1 MDRKLPIFKNAAFA
15 AMRTRSAYDGKNCL
29 QRPMFNHPN
38 EFVTFKASPHLPG
51 VELYSARL
59 VDHAF
64 APHVHD
70 GYSIG
75 AIEAGVE
82 RFRYLGS
89 EHLAPAGTVVLLNPD
104 ELHTG
109 QAEVE
114 AGWTYQ
120 MLYIEPDQLCRLTE
134 GEVYFPNATVY
145 DPALA
150 ANFRRAFAGLWQADN
165 DLAFVSEFTRLID
178 TLVLR
183 YGRGHRPTMPDEPR
197 RLRRIRGLR
206 RALDCIE
213 ANLDQTLQVETLA
226 AEAGMSVY
234 HFVRSFSSAFHAT
247 PHQYLQARRAA
258 RAKSLLARRAI
269 PADVAATVGLT
280 DQSHLNR
287 WFKRAYGVTPAQYQQ
302 QIGTRP

>member
-1 MDRKLPIFKNAAFA
+1 
-15 AMRTRSAYDGKNCL
+15 
-29 QRPMFNHPN
+29 MFQHPS

-82 RFRYLGS
+82 RFRYQGT
-89 EHLAPAGTVVLLNPD
+89 EHLAPAGTLVMLNPD
-104 ELHTG
+104 EMHTG
-109 QAEVE
+109 EAEIE

-120 MLYIEPDQLCRLTE
+120 MLYIEPGTLCDMAGSE
-134 GEVYFPNATVY
+134 AFFPDAAVH

-150 ANFRRAFAGLWQADN
+150 SAYHRVFRQMWAAPD
-165 DLAFVSEFTRLID
+165 DLAFVSGFTQ
-178 TLVLR
+178 LVDAIVAR
-183 YGRGHRPTMPDEPR
+183 YGRNARDMRQESA
-197 RLRRIRGLR
+197 RGR
-206 RALDCIE
+206 QRMASMQRVLDCIE
-213 ANLDQTLQVETLA
+213 DRLDETLSVETLA
-226 AEAGMSVY
+226 AEAGLSVF
-234 HFVRSFSSAFHAT
+234 HFVRSFSALFHVT
-247 PHQYLQARRAA
+247 PHQYVQARRAA
-258 RAKSLLARRAI
+258 RAKRLLARRVT
-269 PADVAATVGLT
+269 PSEAAAAAGLT

-302 QIGTRP
+302 QIGTRPHIVRRA

>member
-1 MDRKLPIFKNAAFA
+1 
-15 AMRTRSAYDGKNCL
+15 
-29 QRPMFNHPN
+29 MFRHPS

-70 GYSIG
+70 GYSLG

-82 RFRYLGS
+82 RFRYQGE
-89 EHLAPAGTVVLLNPD
+89 EHLAPAGTLVMLNPD

-109 QAEVE
+109 QAEVD

-120 MLYIEPDQLCRLTE
+120 MLYIEPDTLCELTG
-134 GEVYFPNATVY
+134 GEAYFPDATTH

-150 ANFRRAFAGLWQADN
+150 AAYRRMFQRMWNAPD
-165 DLAFVSEFTRLID
+165 DLAFVSDFTQLVD
-178 TLVLR
+178 TIVAR
-183 YGRGHRPTMPDEPR
+183 YGKNARATPLPASR
-197 RLRRIRGLR
+197 RMASMQRV
-206 RALDCIE
+206 LDCME
-213 ANLDQTLQVETLA
+213 ARLDETLTIETLA
-226 AEAGMSVY
+226 AEAGLSVF
-234 HFVRSFSSAFHAT
+234 HFVRVFSAIFHAT

-258 RAKSLLARRAI
+258 RAKSLLAQRVS
-269 PADVAATVGLT
+269 PSDAAAAAGLT

-287 WFKRAYGVTPAQYQQ
+287 WFKRTYGVTPAQYQQ
-302 QIGTRP
+302 QIGTRPELSRRA

>member
-1 MDRKLPIFKNAAFA
+1 VFR
-15 AMRTRSAYDGKNCL
+15 
-29 QRPMFNHPN
+29 HPS

-70 GYSIG
+70 GYSLG

-82 RFRYLGS
+82 RFRYQGA
-89 EHLAPAGTVVLLNPD
+89 EHLAPAGTLVLLNPD

-109 QAEVE
+109 EAEVD
-114 AGWTYQ
+114 AGWTCQ
-120 MLYIEPDQLCRLTE
+120 MLYIEPEMLSTMTGTE
-134 GEVYFPNATVY
+134 AFFHDAAVH

-150 ANFRRAFAGLWQADN
+150 AVYRKAFHRMWQAPD
-165 DLAFVSEFTRLID
+165 DVSFISDFTQ
-178 TLVLR
+178 LVDCIVAR
-183 YGRGHRPTMPDEPR
+183 YGRNTRSVPSASRHRKASMTR
-197 RLRRIRGLR
+197 V
-206 RALDCIE
+206 LDCIE
-213 ANLDQTLQVETLA
+213 AHLVETLSINTLA
-226 AEAGMSVY
+226 AEAGLSVY
-234 HFVRSFSSAFHAT
+234 HFVRTFSDLFHAT

-258 RAKSLLARRAI
+258 RAKSLLAQRTT
-269 PADVAATVGLT
+269 PSDAAAAVGLT

-302 QIGTRP
+302 QIGTRPVGSMRE

>member
-1 MDRKLPIFKNAAFA
+1 
-15 AMRTRSAYDGKNCL
+15 
-29 QRPMFNHPN
+29 MFQHPT

-51 VELYSARL
+51 VEMYSARL

-70 GYSIG
+70 GYSLG

-89 EHLAPAGTVVLLNPD
+89 DHVAPAGTIVTLNPD

-109 QAEVE
+109 QAEVD

-120 MLYIEPDQLCRLTE
+120 MLYIEPETLRE
-134 GEVYFPNATVY
+134 MAGSEAYFPDATVY

-150 ANFRRAFAGLWQADN
+150 AIFQQTFHRMWHAPD
-165 DLAFVSEFTRLID
+165 DVAFVSEFTQ
-178 TLVLR
+178 LVDGIVSR
-183 YGRGHRPTMPDEPR
+183 YGKNVRDVRPVSASERR
-197 RLRRIRGLR
+197 RLASMQRV
-206 RALDCIE
+206 LDCIE
-213 ANLDQTLQVETLA
+213 AHLDDNLNIEMLA
-226 AEAGMSVY
+226 GEAGLSVF
-234 HFVRSFSSAFHAT
+234 HFVRTFSAAFHVT
-247 PHQYLQARRAA
+247 PHQYVQARRAA
-258 RAKSLLARRAI
+258 RAKSLLAQRAT
-269 PADVAATVGLT
+269 PSDAAAAAGLT

-302 QIGTRP
+302 QIGTRPAQNRRG

>member
-1 MDRKLPIFKNAAFA
+1 
-15 AMRTRSAYDGKNCL
+15 
-29 QRPMFNHPN
+29 MFRHPS

-70 GYSIG
+70 GYSLG

-82 RFRYLGS
+82 RFRYQGA
-89 EHLAPAGTVVLLNPD
+89 EHVAPAGTLVLLNPD

-109 QAEVE
+109 QAEVD

-120 MLYIEPDQLCRLTE
+120 MLYIEPQTLAAMTGSE
-134 GEVYFPNATVY
+134 SFFPDATVR

-150 ANFRRAFAGLWQADN
+150 AAFRSTFHSMWQAPD
-165 DLAFVSEFTRLID
+165 DLAFVSEFTQLID
-178 TLVLR
+178 AIVAR
-183 YGRGHRPTMPDEPR
+183 YGRNARDPRPASPSEMR
-197 RLRRIRGLR
+197 RMAALQRV
-206 RALDCIE
+206 LDCIE
-213 ANLDQTLQVETLA
+213 ANLDGPLSVDTLA
-226 AEAGMSVY
+226 AEAGLSLF
-234 HFVRSFSSAFHAT
+234 HFVRTFSATFHVT

-258 RAKSLLARRAI
+258 RAKALLGRRTS
-269 PADVAATVGLT
+269 PSEAAAAAGLT

-287 WFKRAYGVTPAQYQQ
+287 WFKRTYGVTPAQYQQ
-302 QIGTRP
+302 QIGTRPVSGLRP